1 MNERI
6 GKNQYFFSIAR
17 QVAQRSTC
25 LRRHVGSIIVDE
37 FDRIIATGYNGAPAK
52 QTDCLERGYCYRER
66 NNIPSGEHYE
76 ACLSIHSENNAL
88 LQAGLNARNCNI
100 YIYAEIRREFEYGDV
115 LWEPII
121 TYPCIMCSRLI
132 LNTGIKGVYIYD
144 YDGAI
149 YNTSQEI
156 YDMSLKEM
164 DKFVNNSG

>member
-6 GKNQYFFSIAR
+6 GKTQYFFSIAK

-52 QTDCLERGYCYRER
+52 QLDCLERGYCYRER
-66 NNIPSGEHYE
+66 NKINSGEHYE
-76 ACLSIHSENNAL
+76 LCFAIHSENNAL

-100 YIYAEIRREFEYGDV
+100 YIYAEIKRYGE
-115 LWEPII
+115 WEPII

-132 LNTGIKGVYIYD
+132 LNAGIKGVYIYD
-144 YDGAI
+144 HDKAI
-149 YNTSQEI
+149 YNTSKEI

-164 DKFVNNSG
+164 NKFVNNSR